1 MDLTQHI
8 PKIRTFGAL
17 GYDSER
23 IANLLNLV
31 GRERAEFIVRMSIHD
46 DELRV
51 AYENGKAIGEYNID
65 VELIKQ
71 SEHGDVDAI
80 ETLAARSKERKIKDM
95 KKDLFGV

>member
-1 MDLTQHI
+1 
-8 PKIRTFGAL
+8 
-17 GYDSER
+17 
-23 IANLLNLV
+23 
-31 GRERAEFIVRMSIHD
+31 MSIHD

-80 ETLAARSKERKIKDM
+80 ETLAARSRNVKLRI
-95 KKDLFGV
+95 